1 MTSKDIRVLVV
12 DDSAVIRE
20 MLSDSITEADGFELV
35 ATAGGG
41 KEALARIEQH
51 HPDLVTLD
59 IQMPGMNGLETLDE
73 ILKWA
78 PTPVIMVS

>member
-35 ATAGGG
+35 AMAGGG
-41 KEALARIEQH
+41 K
-51 HPDLVTLD
+51 
-59 IQMPGMNGLETLDE
+59 
-73 ILKWA
+73 
-78 PTPVIMVS
+78 